1 MNFKEEEIF
10 EERSSMKQN
19 PVWMDVLEEEEFDNK
34 IQNLPSFEKVN
45 QLAEKLI
52 ASITVCL
59 RKG

>member
-1 MNFKEEEIF
+1 
-10 EERSSMKQN
+10 MKQN